1 MNENLNL
8 VEILKDC
15 PIGTKLY
22 SPVMGEVVFEGINDN
37 EEEYPII
44 VKSSEGAFLEEEE
57 ISGSFTSDGKVF
69 SYYKGGECAL
79 FPSKDQRDW
88 GKFKVKKPKFD
99 PKTLLPF
106 DKVLARLDDQMPW
119 YCELIS
125 FIEKDTNWIRC
136 CGAYYKYCVPYN
148 EETKYLVGT
157 KEEAPEFYRYWEDAI
172 DNNEIIKAFIDTNYK
187 IKGSY
192 IINGNIVDVEGKV
205 RVKNH
210 KIKSLTNGLFSFGV
224 VDGSFYC
231 SNCNSLKTLE
241 GAPEKVGGSFSCSG
255 CDSLKTLEGA
265 PEKVDGNFYCD
276 YCISLTTLKGA
287 PREVGKG
294 FKCTYCESLKTLEGA
309 PEKVDRS
316 FSCSNNNLLKT
327 LKGAP
332 KKVGGY
338 FYCGYCNALTSLE
351 GSPREVGEN
360 FYCDYCNSL
369 TTLKGAPAKIGGDFY
384 CSQCP
389 SLTTLEGAPKN
400 VKIIK

>member
-1 MNENLNL
+1 MS
-8 VEILKDC
+8 IL
-15 PIGTKLY
+15 
-22 SPVMGEVVFEGINDN
+22 DN
-37 EEEYPII
+37 EIDLVNNNDVII
-44 VKSSEGAFLEEEE
+44 
-57 ISGSFTSDGKVF
+57 
-69 SYYKGGECAL
+69 
-79 FPSKDQRDW
+79 R
-88 GKFKVKKPKFD
+88 
-99 PKTLLPF
+99 
-106 DKVLARLDDQMPW
+106 
-119 YCELIS
+119 S
-125 FIEKDTNWIRC
+125 FIE
-136 CGAYYKYCVPYN
+136 
-148 EETKYLVGT
+148 
-157 KEEAPEFYRYWEDAI
+157 
-172 DNNEIIKAFIDTNYK
+172 TNYL
-187 IKGSY
+187 IGSY
-192 IINGNIVDVEGKV
+192 TIQDNIVDVKGKV

-231 SNCNSLKTLE
+231 SNCN
-241 GAPEKVGGSFSCSG
+241 
-255 CDSLKTLEGA
+255 
-265 PEKVDGNFYCD
+265 
-276 YCISLTTLKGA
+276 
-287 PREVGKG
+287 
-294 FKCTYCESLKTLEGA
+294 SLKTLEGA